1 MDSTE
6 FVANKLTSLLNNTIN
21 ILVDEDNIFYQL
33 VTINYVHFLV
43 LSSLLLTGKAG
54 SIVNKID
61 VLEDKF
67 KISIDD
73 DQSDNNIIIDL
84 IKKIGKVNIN
94 TYDFI
99 NSIFSYIYQYVNEF
113 SNKTAPLAIINESMK
128 IFKSQKQQSV
138 VENKYIKLK

>member
-61 VLEDKF
+61 VLEDKL